1 MNTIKRGKQPLPIDK
16 YIKDLSEESKKY
28 LTFKN
33 TASHSIKRLEYAFEQ
48 VRILQH
54 NQDINILN
62 KIGVDI
68 DDILICHAHIY
79 ELSNLLRDSLENLA
93 DEIKK
98 CKTSYIKKINTQEHD
113 K

>member
-1 MNTIKRGKQPLPIDK
+1 MENLELIKK
-16 YIKDLSEESKKY
+16 LSAT
-28 LTFKN
+28 LQ
-33 TASHSIKRLEYAFEQ
+33 LECRNLFEQ